1 MPPYVLRI
9 AALTA
14 ALWSAGISSEPR
26 AVAGEAT
33 STKGPWETVRTD
45 KGITVLRRTVMGTQL
60 HEFQGTGVIE
70 APISQVM
77 AVLQDTE
84 HRREWMAESK
94 EQRTV
99 QQVNTK
105 MVILYNRLAAPWPVK
120 DRDSVMRAVTLFDTQ
135 NKMVRVE
142 IASTTHPDAP
152 PIDGAVRM
160 PFMVAHWYLW
170 PQEGGKWTKA
180 EYQVHADPGGSL
192 PDWLINM
199 VSKKIPHDTIS
210 ALQLQVK
217 RRQYPDFV
225 ARLEALSEYQTI
237 VRPAGAA
244 PAPVAPAP
252 AAPAPAPVAPAPAR
266 PAPAPAP
273 R

>member
-1 MPPYVLRI
+1 MRPYVLRI

-14 ALWSAGISSEPR
+14 ALWSAGVSSAPR
-26 AVAGEAT
+26 AIAEELT

-60 HEFQGTGVIE
+60 HEFQGTGIIE
-70 APISQVM
+70 APISHVM
-77 AVLQDTE
+77 GVLQDTE

-99 QQVNTK
+99 QQVNAK
-105 MVILYNRLAAPWPVK
+105 MVILYNRMGAPWPVK
-120 DRDSVMRAVTLFDTQ
+120 DRDSVMRAVTLFDTA
-135 NKMVRVE
+135 NKVVRVE

-152 PIDGAVRM
+152 PVDGAVRM

-210 ALQLQVK
+210 ALQQQVK
-217 RRQYPDFV
+217 RRQYPEFV
-225 ARLEALSEYQTI
+225 ARLEAQPDYQAI
-237 VRPAGAA
+237 VRPVGAA
-244 PAPVAPAP
+244 PPP
-252 AAPAPAPVAPAPAR
+252 AAPAPSVPSPAAPSPAR